1 MQSWKAGKEKCCR
14 ELSSVEV
21 ASLELETENTSV
33 S

>member
-21 ASLELETENTSV
+21 TSLASEIENASIR
-33 S
+33 